1 MAPDPSQE
9 AAPVESVLL
18 PSELLLWAGALALP
32 ALVISL
38 VVAARAGR
46 GDRDRDRGDPPE

>member
-1 MAPDPSQE
+1 
-9 AAPVESVLL
+9 VESVLL